1 MVKGKN
7 ILDSAAYKKNP
18 FLMPENYFSDF
29 SKNLEN
35 KIILSNTTKKVS
47 LLVRMRPLIYIAAS
61 FLIFIGCIQ
70 WYVSKMVNIE
80 KNIVENIEE
89 VELSSPEA
97 TMLYAYLDDLI
108 IMDYLASD
116 DE

>member
-29 SKNLEN
+29 SKNLES
-35 KIILSNTTKKVS
+35 KIALSNSPKKVS
-47 LLVRMRPLIYIAAS
+47 LLVKMRPLIYIAAS

-70 WYVSKMVNIE
+70 WYISKMTDIE
-80 KNIVENIEE
+80 KSVAESIEE
-89 VELSSPEA
+89 MEISSPEA
-97 TMLYAYLDDLI
+97 TILYAYLDDLI

>member
-1 MVKGKN
+1 MEEGKN
-7 ILDSAAYKKNP
+7 ILDSVAYKKNP
-18 FLMPENYFSDF
+18 FLMPESYFSDF

-35 KIILSNTTKKVS
+35 KITLMDSPKKVS

-61 FLIFIGCIQ
+61 FLICIGCIQ
-70 WYVSKMVNIE
+70 WYVSKMADIE
-80 KNIVENIEE
+80 KNVVENIEE
-89 VELSSPEA
+89 MELSSPEA
-97 TMLYAYLDDLI
+97 TILYAYLDDLI